1 MDLPRLARR
10 RATDEVYEAL
20 RNAILQHSFRPGKVP
35 AERVFLLAPKLSAEG
50 IKDKGKPTRVD
61 FSLK

>member
-1 MDLPRLARR
+1 
-10 RATDEVYEAL
+10 
-20 RNAILQHSFRPGKVP
+20 
-35 AERVFLLAPKLSAEG
+35 VFLLAPKVSAEG